1 METFIPGD
9 SIIAINTDISEPI
22 HSSKSMPD
30 AYCFPDGPLKGNTIY
45 FVESVTNS
53 SDGIQGLFIMGLRAF
68 VGKYHVPWSSC
79 RFRKVDY
86 LSGHAANKRRRKK
99 PVGKTAKIRKLA
111 TT

>member
-9 SIIAINTDISEPI
+9 SIIALNTDISEPI
-22 HSSKSMPD
+22 HSLKSSPD
-30 AYCFPDGPLKGNTIY
+30 AYGFPDGPLRNDTIY

-53 SDGIQGLFIMGLRAF
+53 RDGSQGLFIMGLRAF

-86 LSGHAANKRRRKK
+86 LSGHATKKRRRKK
-99 PVGKTAKIRKLA
+99 PVSKTAKI
-111 TT
+111 